1 MSTEL
6 PEKESLEDNALENQK
21 KEAWNEWIQ
30 KVGES
35 LITSVSISS
44 GGHTYDFMHN
54 CNRCHRMS
62 RISNPNSVRKIFN
75 CQFCHRGNEIV
86 EAPSG
91 STLCEYCK
99 FRYVFK
105 GSICDCIYNELKLK
119 K

>member
-44 GGHTYDFMHN
+44 VDIPMILCT
-54 CNRCHRMS
+54 
-62 RISNPNSVRKIFN
+62 
-75 CQFCHRGNEIV
+75 IV
-86 EAPSG
+86 TVVIE
-91 STLCEYCK
+91 
-99 FRYVFK
+99 
-105 GSICDCIYNELKLK
+105 
-119 K
+119 